1 MKINKLVAIFSLT
14 ILLTT
19 SCKNKTQTKENN
31 KVAIID
37 SREMKNMIKI
47 KSDMNIDINRIF
59 PRIKANYGH
68 AIYKNDSSKKF
79 LGNSDFKLDLPKKF
93 TPINVELFED
103 INLTFIADKGGSYQM
118 LQQEVFD
125 LNPDITID
133 SLQSTSIRN
142 LMAEIGD
149 KIEMSGDVDD
159 LAMLTCGG
167 NFEATI
173 IFISGTW
180 DHLFKLFGS
189 EIAFC
194 LPAND
199 ILYVCKADNKVAI
212 SKMKSQINSWFHGED
227 TQGLIS
233 KGIFLKVK
241 DVKGVKMIDTAF

>member
-1 MKINKLVAIFSLT
+1 MRIIKPIVILSLSVLF
-14 ILLTT
+14 IT
-19 SCKNKTQTKENN
+19 SCKNKTQTTENN
-31 KVAIID
+31 KDKKTKIN
-37 SREMKNMIKI
+37 ETLNTIKI
-47 KSDMNIDINRIF
+47 KPEMDIEIDRIF

-68 AIYKNDSSKKF
+68 IIYKNDSGEKF
-79 LGNSDFKLDLPKKF
+79 LGNPDSKLDLPKKF
-93 TPINVELFED
+93 TPITVELFED
-103 INLTFIADKGGSYQM
+103 INLTFIADKGGNYQM

-125 LNPDITID
+125 LNPNLTID

-159 LAMLTCGG
+159 VGMLTCGG

-173 IFISGTW
+173 IFIGGTW
-180 DHLFKLFGS
+180 EHLFKLFGS

-194 LPAND
+194 IPAND
-199 ILYVCKADNKVAI
+199 ILYVCKADNKIAI
-212 SKMKSQINSWFHGED
+212 SKMKTQINNWFHSED